1 MVPQVPTTLER
12 VDASLVATSC
22 TWGRHGLQFR
32 QWYVDAFPHPYNR
45 KERLERIFFS
55 GVPLRSNHE
64 SLMFGHSSYCISPT
78 FSNPQVQELLRKKH
92 ISVVLFMR
100 HCRHLV
106 MGQNCVPQ
114 IWRFQDL
121 GKDQTLI
128 NSTFRSEILTQT
140 ESLITNGLEKTP
152 ADHLFLK
159 CGRRA
164 PKENRATC
172 TGSMGLKYE
181 KPQIPFGLNG
191 LPRNLM
197 VYIIDVG
204 LLCFIYIS
212 LQWFTSY
219 CTIHSFPHKH
229 CHFTGRSLP
238 NHDKYV
244 MFK

>member
-1 MVPQVPTTLER
+1 MLTRSPTPTIEKNAWKDIFSQEFHSGAIMSHSCLVTVHIAYLQHSQTLK
-12 VDASLVATSC
+12 
-22 TWGRHGLQFR
+22 F
-32 QWYVDAFPHPYNR
+32 
-45 KERLERIFFS
+45 K
-55 GVPLRSNHE
+55 
-64 SLMFGHSSYCISPT
+64 SSY
-78 FSNPQVQELLRKKH
+78 EKKH

-140 ESLITNGLEKTP
+140 ESLITNGLEKKP

-191 LPRNLM
+191 LPQNLM

-219 CTIHSFPHKH
+219 CTIHSEPRQI
-229 CHFTGRSLP
+229 C
-238 NHDKYV
+238 DV
-244 MFK
+244 